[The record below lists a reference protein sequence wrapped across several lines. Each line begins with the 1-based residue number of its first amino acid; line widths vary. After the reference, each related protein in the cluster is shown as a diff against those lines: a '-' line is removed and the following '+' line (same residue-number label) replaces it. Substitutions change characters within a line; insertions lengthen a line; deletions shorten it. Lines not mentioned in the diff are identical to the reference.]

1 MMLKW
6 LYIGFGTL
14 TLIGGLITFWL
25 PLPLGV
31 PLIMIGTPIIMR
43 HSVRGRRWMLRAF
56 SRFPALK
63 RLLRRRRRGAK

>member
-1 MMLKW
+1 MLLKW

-31 PLIMIGTPIIMR
+31 PLMMIGTPIIMR
-43 HSVRGRRWMLRAF
+43 HSVRGRRLLLRLRA
-56 SRFPALK
+56 RFPVLN
-63 RLLRRRRRGAK
+63 RLFSRRRRQP